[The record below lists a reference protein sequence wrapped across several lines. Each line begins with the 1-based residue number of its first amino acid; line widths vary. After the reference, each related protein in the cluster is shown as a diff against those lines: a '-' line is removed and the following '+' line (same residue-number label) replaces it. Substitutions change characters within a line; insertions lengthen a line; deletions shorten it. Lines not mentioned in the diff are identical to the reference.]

1 MLSCIGFISVVIFWP
16 CAEVLRE
23 LHGFGQHTAQDRVPQ
38 WTICPTS
45 VISHGR
51 THVVSA
57 KLSDPPPQKKI
68 SLLTTFYNKNFL
80 KYPSFY
86 FFCLLEGAHEI
97 QLDNRQDSYCSV
109 LKASSPIT
117 DNTPA

>member
-1 MLSCIGFISVVIFWP
+1 MLSCIGFISVVIFCP

-57 KLSDPPPQKKI
+57 RPKI
-68 SLLTTFYNKNFL
+68 SFLLL
-80 KYPSFY
+80 